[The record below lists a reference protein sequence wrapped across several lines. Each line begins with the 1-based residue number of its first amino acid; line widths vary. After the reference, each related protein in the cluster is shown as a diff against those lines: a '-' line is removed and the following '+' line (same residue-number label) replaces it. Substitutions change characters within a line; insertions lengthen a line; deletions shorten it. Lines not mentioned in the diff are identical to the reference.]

1 VYRREFLRLCGLSVP
16 AFLLAPGCRTPS
28 RAGSL
33 SPEDPREG
41 LADLALRA
49 ARRSGASYADVRI
62 CAYRHRDVRVR
73 DRRVS
78 RLSDSSSE
86 GFGVRVLADGAWGFA
101 SSPRLEPAEVER
113 VAALAV
119 EVARASSRARPSR
132 VELTPVEAFRD
143 AYETPHEK
151 DPFEVPL
158 DAMVDLLLRVSE
170 RALAVPGAKLVTSSL
185 SFAREDKLFASTEG
199 SRIRQRILRCAPGT
213 TVTAVGSGTSKS
225 RSAFVPPLNA
235 GYEHVEAARM
245 VETAEGIAREAV
257 EALAAAPPP
266 AGRYDLVLDPSHLH
280 LTIHE
285 SIAHP
290 TELDRALGWE
300 ADYAGTTFAT
310 PEKLGRLRYGS
321 KHVNVTADRTLPHG
335 RSTCGYDDDGVKT
348 IEWPIVRDGTFV
360 GYQTTRETAP
370 YLGQR
375 TSTACSY
382 ADSWNSVPFLRI
394 PNLHLDPGPDS
405 VTPEDLLRSVQ
416 RGILIRGRGSYSID
430 HQRYHF
436 QFGGDASWLIEDGK
450 PTRRLRDLVYAAN
463 TLDFWNACDGVAG
476 RAFWEPQGI
485 VNDGKGQPNQAG
497 QQTHGCSWALF
508 RGIEVSPAG

>member
-1 VYRREFLRLCGLSVP
+1 MHRREFLRLCGLTVP
-16 AFLLAPGCRTPS
+16 AYVLVPGCRTPT
-28 RAGSL
+28 RPKGT
-33 SPEDPREG
+33 PGDPRT
-41 LADLALRA
+41 DLAEIALRT
-49 ARRSGASYADVRI
+49 ARYAGASYADVRL
-62 CAYRHRDVRVR
+62 CAYRSRDVRVR
-73 DRRVS
+73 DRRVT
-78 RLSDSSSE
+78 RLSDSTSE
-86 GFGVRVLADGAWGFA
+86 GFGVRALANGAWGFA
-101 SSPRLEPAEVER
+101 SSPRLEVAEVER

-119 EVARASSRARPSR
+119 EIARASARARPAR
-132 VELTPVEAFRD
+132 VDLTPVQAYRD
-143 AYETPHEK
+143 TYETPHEK

-158 DAMVDLLLRVSE
+158 DAMVDLLVRASD
-170 RALAVPGAKLVTSSL
+170 RALAVPGIRLVTSSL
-185 SFAREDKLFASTEG
+185 SFAREDKFFASSEG
-199 SRIRQRILRCAPGT
+199 SRIRQRILRSAPGF
-213 TVTAVGSGTSKS
+213 TATATGSGLSKS
-225 RSAFVPPLNA
+225 RSAFIPPLNA
-235 GYEHVEAARM
+235 GYEHVEAARI
-245 VETAEGIAREAV
+245 VESAEEIAREAV
-257 EALAAAPPP
+257 EALAASPPP

-321 KHVNVTADRTLPHG
+321 KHVNVTADRTLPGG

-348 IEWPIVRDGTFV
+348 VAWPIVRDGLFV

-370 YLGQR
+370 LIGER

-394 PNLHLDPGPDS
+394 PNLHLEPGPDS
-405 VTPEDLLRSVQ
+405 VTPEDLVRSVK

-436 QFGGDASWLIEDGK
+436 QFGGDAFWLIEDGK

-463 TLDFWNACDGVAG
+463 TLDFWNACDGVAS
-476 RAFWEPQGI
+476 RAHWEPQGI

-497 QQTHGCSWALF
+497 QQTHGCSTAVF